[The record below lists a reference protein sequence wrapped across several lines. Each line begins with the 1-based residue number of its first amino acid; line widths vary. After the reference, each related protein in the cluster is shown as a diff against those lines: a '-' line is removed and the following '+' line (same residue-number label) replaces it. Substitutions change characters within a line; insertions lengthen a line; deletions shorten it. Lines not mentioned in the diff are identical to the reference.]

1 MSRKAAEK
9 HKKEKKKKS
18 KKGKKSKKVA
28 EERVE
33 EREIEPQH
41 KVEIFD
47 YEMPEVSILITCFVI
62 LLWKQNW
69 NIWLY
74 IALGFYLF

>member
-9 HKKEKKKKS
+9 HKKEKKKKKS

-28 EERVE
+28 VEVEVE
-33 EREIEPQH
+33 EIEMEPQH

-69 NIWLY
+69 NIWL
-74 IALGFYLF
+74 